1 MSSQRVL
8 RAARRRAWQG
18 QIRQL
23 LADAPLW
30 AAAAAA
36 DATTSEGVRGLLG
49 VLLGAD
55 SALTAAT
62 ATWLELLV
70 AQALH
75 VYPTL
80 R

>member
-1 MSSQRVL
+1 MRS
-8 RAARRRAWQG
+8 RRAWQV

-30 AAAAAA
+30 AQASAA
-36 DATTSEGVRGLLG
+36 DAATAEGVRGLLG

-55 SALTAAT
+55 SALHAAC
-62 ATWLELLV
+62 ATWLEYLA